1 MKNTLIILLSLIV
14 ISCVETDSAK
24 SRADES
30 IQIALQHEN
39 EGASLSED
47 TGVAAALEYYLSQEP
62 LDTLAVLRAARLTA
76 SHLWWIGEKEKAYK
90 MLDDQIAAHPDASA
104 TRSAML
110 NFLVLDGD
118 YSRMEKYL
126 EQSDNTEPTFRQL
139 HELAVVKFY
148 NDEPKESIRCYEK
161 AFSLVST
168 KEDSTI
174 LWGLALPAYADILS
188 YLGDHRKAIDVQD
201 KILEFYRGKDASSE
215 ALSYASLARYH
226 LLLGDFVQARR
237 YENLA
242 LSVKNEAF
250 DSDLS
255 RSGYLQVLSILLDYA
270 ETANA
275 DIKEWALFVNS
286 LGDKA
291 MVAQKITDAKREAN
305 WILAEQNLQITIK
318 RQKEQMLFIA
328 LTFIFIITILGLL
341 LWLRNRRYKLVE
353 KEEELDSLRKL
364 LSESYEA
371 IEDRKDDR
379 FFKKILLQQLG
390 IIRMAASNPT
400 TANQDLLKRMKEIT
414 SQEVNVDALLSWKDL
429 YQTIDYIYDGFYT
442 SLMEKF
448 GTVLNEKE
456 IQLCC
461 LLKANFSTK
470 EISVVTQQSVQ
481 TVYQRKSTIR
491 QTLNMPEAEDIVSFI
506 TNK

>member
-1 MKNTLIILLSLIV
+1 M
-14 ISCVETDSAK
+14 
-24 SRADES
+24 
-30 IQIALQHEN
+30 
-39 EGASLSED
+39 
-47 TGVAAALEYYLSQEP
+47 
-62 LDTLAVLRAARLTA
+62 
-76 SHLWWIGEKEKAYK
+76 
-90 MLDDQIAAHPDASA
+90 
-104 TRSAML
+104 
-110 NFLVLDGD
+110 GD
-118 YSRMEKYL
+118 R
-126 EQSDNTEPTFRQL
+126 
-139 HELAVVKFY
+139 
-148 NDEPKESIRCYEK
+148 
-161 AFSLVST
+161 T
-168 KEDSTI
+168 K
-174 LWGLALPAYADILS
+174 
-188 YLGDHRKAIDVQD
+188 
-201 KILEFYRGKDASSE
+201 
-215 ALSYASLARYH
+215 
-226 LLLGDFVQARR
+226 
-237 YENLA
+237 
-242 LSVKNEAF
+242 
-250 DSDLS
+250 
-255 RSGYLQVLSILLDYA
+255 
-270 ETANA
+270 
-275 DIKEWALFVNS
+275 
-286 LGDKA
+286 
-291 MVAQKITDAKREAN
+291 
-305 WILAEQNLQITIK
+305 LAEQNLQITIK

-341 LWLRNRRYKLVE
+341 LWLRNRRYKLAE

-364 LSESYEA
+364 LSESSEA

-400 TANQDLLKRMKEIT
+400 KANQDLLKRMKEIT
-414 SQEVNVDALLSWKDL
+414 SQEVNVDALLNWKDL